1 MFNQAGE
8 YVWTQAL
15 PRAIQ
20 RISTSDDAQRAFKLQ
35 AAALTCELVSVA
47 GAIFL
52 ILELD
57 EPFGGLIGISSRPML
72 NALSLL
78 AK

>member
-1 MFNQAGE
+1 LFNQAGE
-8 YVWTQAL
+8 YAWTQAL
-15 PRAIQ
+15 PRVIQ
-20 RISTSDDAQRAFKLQ
+20 GISTSDDAQRAFKLQ
-35 AAALTCELVSVA
+35 AAAITCELVSVA

-57 EPFGGLIGISSRPML
+57 EPFGGLIRISSRPML
-72 NALSLL
+72 NALNHL